1 MRSQTLGFTRLILTC
16 LLVLGSARGF
26 AQTSHSHWSGVW
38 QVEGS
43 PFTVRV
49 TSHDNLLHVEPVESM
64 GFIWRNTPGRISG
77 NNATFEVEYQGVTA
91 TVLVQKADE
100 DTAIARPLSCQ
111 PDYHIVC
118 ALVQNQQALFVKL
131 HTPQ

>member
-1 MRSQTLGFTRLILTC
+1 MRRQPSGVVRLILTC
-16 LLVLGSARGF
+16 LLALGSTSSLS
-26 AQTSHSHWSGVW
+26 QTPQSQWSGIW

-49 TSHDNLLHVEPVESM
+49 TSHDSLLHVEPVESM
-64 GFIWRNTPGRISG
+64 GFIWRNTPGRING
-77 NNATFEVEYQGVTA
+77 DNATFEVEYQGVTA

-100 DTAIARPLSCQ
+100 VTAIARPLSCQ

-131 HTPQ
+131 PTPP